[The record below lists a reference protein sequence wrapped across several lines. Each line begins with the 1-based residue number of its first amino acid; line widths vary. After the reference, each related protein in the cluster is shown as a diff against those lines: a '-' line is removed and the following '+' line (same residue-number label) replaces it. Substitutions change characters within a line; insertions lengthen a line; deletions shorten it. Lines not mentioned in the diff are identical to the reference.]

1 MIDKDTMLDARDRE
15 DRDISIFI
23 AKVYTKLAMQVK
35 TVSRDHIFT
44 F

>member
-1 MIDKDTMLDARDRE
+1 MIDTDTMLDARDRN
-15 DRDISIFI
+15 ISTFI
-23 AKVYTKLAMQVK
+23 EKVYTKLAMQVK